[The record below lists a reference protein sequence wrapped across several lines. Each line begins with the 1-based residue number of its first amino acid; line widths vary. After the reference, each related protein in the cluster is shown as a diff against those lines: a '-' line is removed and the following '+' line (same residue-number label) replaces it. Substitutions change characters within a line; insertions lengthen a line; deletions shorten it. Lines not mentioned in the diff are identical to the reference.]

1 MKLLPPPLGI
11 SGILYRL
18 SVFGNSAWEI
28 LYNDPDERFS
38 RRDRS
43 LRQVGI
49 VDRILPPAP
58 DLAIRILPD
67 VTRARAKP
75 DLTSPAFDTGGR
87 ALREGMY
94 RRLIASSCDAPTSS
108 FTVTRMPESQASSR
122 KTGAAASSASR
133 PECHMIMNITTHFV
147 VAAG

>member
-1 MKLLPPPLGI
+1 MGLTQPCLMKLLPPPLGI

-75 DLTSPAFDTGGR
+75 DLTSP
-87 ALREGMY
+87 LS
-94 RRLIASSCDAPTSS
+94 IP
-108 FTVTRMPESQASSR
+108 
-122 KTGAAASSASR
+122 AAAPCAKG
-133 PECHMIMNITTHFV
+133 CIG
-147 VAAG
+147 A